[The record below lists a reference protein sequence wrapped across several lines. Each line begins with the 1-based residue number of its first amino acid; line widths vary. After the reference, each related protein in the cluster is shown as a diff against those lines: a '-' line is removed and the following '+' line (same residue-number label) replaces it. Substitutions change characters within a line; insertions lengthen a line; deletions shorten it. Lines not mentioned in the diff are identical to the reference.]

1 MDTRDTRNT
10 PQPASRPAPALTGV
24 RRVLRQP
31 AVLVWLAFLLICAV
45 VISRT
50 TFTADLSAFLPRSPS
65 AGQRVLVDQL
75 RDGLVSR
82 LILVGIEGGDPAG
95 RAAVSKR
102 MAASLRG
109 DTQFA
114 SVNNGEPVSEERDQR
129 FIFEHRYVLSPLV
142 TPERF
147 SAAGLHQALGDSL
160 DLLGSSAGMFAK
172 DLLPHDPT
180 GEVTTLVSRLDSDAQ
195 PASQDGVWA
204 SRDGQRAVLV
214 VQTAGAGS
222 DTDAQARAM
231 SAVQSAFDAAA
242 KTAPDAAPESDPNAA
257 PNAAAYHLVM
267 TGPGVFSVETR
278 ENIKHDVA
286 RLSAVSI
293 VLIIALLL
301 VVYRSPL
308 ALVLGLLPVLSG
320 VAAGLASVSL
330 AFGTVHGLTLGFG
343 TTLIGEAV
351 DYSIYLFV
359 QSSQVQG
366 RWRGVTSANAPVHD
380 PAADSL
386 RTWIATYWPTIR
398 LGVLT
403 SICGFASMLF
413 SGFPGLVQLGLYS
426 IAGLTTAALVTRFV
440 LPHLRGARFAI
451 RDVSRLAATLAR
463 LTRAAPRL
471 RGALVVLLIAAV
483 AALAFHREHLW
494 SHELSALSPVSRQ
507 STSLDE
513 SLRADLGAP
522 DVRYLVVI
530 SGASQEAVLEGA
542 EKVSAQL
549 QPLVDNGTLAGY
561 GSPAL
566 FLPSLAAQ
574 RVRLASLPPAD
585 VLAERM
591 RAAVADQS
599 ISVKADAFAPF
610 IADVQAARQQ
620 PPLQRADLRG
630 TSMALAVDALL
641 TQRDGRWTA
650 MLSLRAPEHT
660 PPATAAAAAR
670 GTAVG
675 VATIP
680 PDQSSLNAD
689 KIRAAVAQAQV
700 PDALFVDM
708 KAEADSLYINYVRE
722 DIHLSLA
729 GLAAIVVLL
738 LIALRSPR
746 AVARTLAP
754 LVAAVLVV
762 SAGLAVAGEQL
773 TILHLI
779 GMLLIVAV
787 GSNYALFF
795 NRPAH
800 GTHDARGAGSASGN
814 AAGNLAGTAFGSAL
828 ATASDTPGIAP
839 QTLVSLLI
847 ANLATVAGFGLLA
860 LARVP
865 LLKAFGLTVG
875 PGAILALLFSAI
887 LAPAVKRATASSV
900 AERRS
905 GERA

>member
-1 MDTRDTRNT
+1 MREPLSAGSSQR
-10 PQPASRPAPALTGV
+10 GIG
-24 RRVLRQP
+24 RVLKQR
-31 AVLVWLAFLLICAV
+31 AVLVWLVFLLACAV

-82 LILVGIEGGDPAG
+82 LILVGIEGGDPAA
-95 RAAVSKR
+95 RATLSR
-102 MAASLRG
+102 DMAAALRG
-109 DTQFA
+109 DAQFA
-114 SVNNGEPVSEERDQR
+114 SVNNGEPVSEARDQQ
-129 FIFEHRYVLSPLV
+129 FIFAHRYVLSPAV

-147 SAAGLHQALGDSL
+147 SADGLHQALGDSL
-160 DLLGSSAGMFAK
+160 DLLGSSAGMFTK

-180 GEVTTLVSRLDSDAQ
+180 GEVATLVNRLDGGAQ
-195 PASQDGVWA
+195 PSSQDGVWA
-204 SRDGQRAVLV
+204 SRDGKRAVLV
-214 VQTAGAGS
+214 VQTTGAGS

-231 SAVQSAFDAAA
+231 ATVQHAFD
-242 KTAPDAAPESDPNAA
+242 TATRALPNPAS
-257 PNAAAYHLVM
+257 YRLLM

-278 ENIKHDVA
+278 DNIRHDVA
-286 RLSAVSI
+286 RLSAVSL
-293 VLIIALLL
+293 VLIVALLL
-301 VVYRSPL
+301 VVYRSPFT
-308 ALVLGLLPVLSG
+308 LVLGLLPVLSG
-320 VAAGLASVSL
+320 VAAGLGAVSL
-330 AFGTVHGLTLGFG
+330 AFGTVHGITLGFG

-359 QSSQVQG
+359 QSSRMQTRDTAASAAGSSSV
-366 RWRGVTSANAPVHD
+366 RGD
-380 PAADSL
+380 AAL
-386 RTWIATYWPTIR
+386 REWIATYWPTIR

-451 RDVSRLAATLAR
+451 RDVAPLGARLASITA
-463 LTRAAPRL
+463 AAPRL
-471 RGALVVLLIAAV
+471 RWPLVALLV
-483 AALAFHREHLW
+483 ASVATLVFHRQHVW

-507 STSLDE
+507 SQALDE
-513 SLRADLGAP
+513 SLRADVGAP

-549 QPLVDNGTLAGY
+549 QPLVDKGVLAGY
-561 GSPAL
+561 ESPAL
-566 FLPSLAAQ
+566 YLPSVAAQ
-574 RVRLASLPPAD
+574 RARLASLPPAD
-585 VLAERM
+585 VLTARM
-591 RAAVADQS
+591 HEAVANQA
-599 ISVKADAFAPF
+599 ISVKPEAFAPF

-620 PPLQRADLRG
+620 PLLQRADLRG

-641 TQRDGRWTA
+641 TERAGRWSA
-650 MLSLRAPEHT
+650 MLSLRAPDHA
-660 PPATAAAAAR
+660 PDSAHNAAHASTADE
-670 GTAVG
+670 
-675 VATIP
+675 P
-680 PDQSSLNAD
+680 SLDANT
-689 KIRAAVAQAQV
+689 IRAAVASARV

-708 KAEADSLYINYVRE
+708 KAEADRLYINYVRE

-729 GLAAIVVLL
+729 GLGAIVVLL
-738 LIALRSPR
+738 LIALRSPQ
-746 AVARTLAP
+746 AVVRTLAP

-762 SAGLAVAGEQL
+762 SAGLALAGEQL

-795 NRPAH
+795 NKPN
-800 GTHDARGAGSASGN
+800 HDASG
-814 AAGNLAGTAFGSAL
+814 L
-828 ATASDTPGIAP
+828 PRIAP

-887 LAPAVKRATASSV
+887 LAPAFTRVKAPV
-900 AERRS
+900 PAERRS
-905 GERA
+905 GERV

>member
-1 MDTRDTRNT
+1 MSGIT
-10 PQPASRPAPALTGV
+10 PQATPDGTPPPGQGTSGKP
-24 RRVLRQP
+24 LRQA
-31 AVLVWLAFLLICAV
+31 AVLLWIVFLLACAV

-50 TFTADLSAFLPRSPS
+50 SFTADLSAFLPRSPS
-65 AGQRVLVDQL
+65 EGQRVLVDQL

-82 LILVGIEGGDPAG
+82 LILVGIEGGDAQQ
-95 RAAVSKR
+95 RAALSR
-102 MAASLRG
+102 RTAATLRG
-109 DTQFA
+109 DPQFA

-129 FIFEHRYVLSPLV
+129 FIFEHRYLLSPAV
-142 TPERF
+142 TPQRF
-147 SAAGLHQALGDSL
+147 SAGGLHQALGDSL
-160 DLLGSSAGMFAK
+160 DLLGSSAGLFAK
-172 DLLPHDPT
+172 ALLPRDPT
-180 GEVTTLVSRLDSDAQ
+180 GEVTALVNRLDSGAQ

-204 SRDGQRAVLV
+204 SRDGRRAVLV

-222 DTDAQARAM
+222 DTDAQARAIA
-231 SAVQSAFDAAA
+231 SVRSAFEAA
-242 KTAPDAAPESDPNAA
+242 TRGMPNAA
-257 PNAAAYHLVM
+257 SYHLLM

-278 ENIKHDVA
+278 DNIKHDVA
-286 RLSAVSI
+286 RLSVVSL

-308 ALVLGLLPVLSG
+308 TLVLGLLPVLSG

-359 QSSQVQG
+359 QSSQV
-366 RWRGVTSANAPVHD
+366 RGASAAQNE
-380 PAADSL
+380 AAL
-386 RTWIATYWPTIR
+386 RGWIAAYWPTIR

-403 SICGFASMLF
+403 SVCGFASMLF

-426 IAGLTTAALVTRFV
+426 IAGLATAALVTRYV

-451 RDVSRLAATLAR
+451 RDVSKLGAALAR
-463 LTRAAPRL
+463 FTAAAPRL
-471 RGALVVLLIAAV
+471 RGALIVLLAV
-483 AALAFHREHLW
+483 SVAVLGFHREHLW
-494 SHELSALSPVSRQ
+494 SHELAALSPVSRASQ
-507 STSLDE
+507 ALDE
-513 SLRADLGAP
+513 SLRADVGAP

-542 EKVSAQL
+542 EKVSAHL
-549 QPLVDNGTLAGY
+549 QPLVDAGVLAGY
-561 GSPAL
+561 ESPAL
-566 FLPSLAAQ
+566 YLPSVAAQ
-574 RVRLASLPPAD
+574 RARLASLPDAGK
-585 VLAERM
+585 LTARM
-591 RAAVADQS
+591 RAAVAGQS
-599 ISVKADAFAPF
+599 ISVKPEIFAPF

-620 PPLQRADLRG
+620 ALLQRADLRG

-641 TQRDGRWTA
+641 TQRDGRWSA
-650 MLSLRAPEHT
+650 MLSLRAPPSGARH
-660 PPATAAAAAR
+660 AADNASQGAAA
-670 GTAVG
+670 
-675 VATIP
+675 
-680 PDQSSLNAD
+680 DQPSLDAD
-689 KIRAAVAQAQV
+689 KIRAAVASAQV

-708 KAEADSLYINYVRE
+708 KAEADRLYVNYVRE

-729 GLAAIVVLL
+729 GLGAIVVLL
-738 LIALRSPR
+738 LIALRSPQR
-746 AVARTLAP
+746 VVRTLAP
-754 LVAAVLVV
+754 LLAAVLVV
-762 SAGLAVAGEQL
+762 SAGLALAGEQL

-795 NRPAH
+795 NKP
-800 GTHDARGAGSASGN
+800 THAAGSAH
-814 AAGNLAGTAFGSAL
+814 
-828 ATASDTPGIAP
+828 ASIAP

-887 LAPAVKRATASSV
+887 LAPAITRVKTPAS
-900 AERRS
+900 AELPN
-905 GERA
+905 GERV

>member
-1 MDTRDTRNT
+1 MPAQRSAT
-10 PQPASRPAPALTGV
+10 PPPHGARH
-24 RRVLRQP
+24 VLRQR
-31 AVLVWLAFLLICAV
+31 AVLLWLAFLLVCAV

-50 TFTADLSAFLPRSPS
+50 SFTADLSAFLPRSPS

-95 RAAVSKR
+95 RAALSKR

-109 DTQFA
+109 DAQFV

-147 SAAGLHQALGDSL
+147 SAAGLHQALGESL
-160 DLLGSSAGMFAK
+160 DLLSSSAGMFAK

-180 GEVTTLVSRLDSDAQ
+180 GEVAALVNRLDSGAQ
-195 PASQDGVWA
+195 PVSQDGVWA
-204 SRDGQRAVLV
+204 SRDGRRAVLV

-231 SAVQSAFDAAA
+231 AAVQSAFDTAA
-242 KTAPDAAPESDPNAA
+242 KAVPNAS
-257 PNAAAYHLVM
+257 AYHLLM

-366 RWRGVTSANAPVHD
+366 ARRGLAQTDGAAS
-380 PAADSL
+380 AADSL
-386 RTWIATYWPTIR
+386 REWIAVYWPTIR

-426 IAGLTTAALVTRFV
+426 IAGLTAAALVTRFV
-440 LPHLRGARFAI
+440 LPHLRGVRFAI
-451 RDVSRLAATLAR
+451 RDVSGLASMLAR
-463 LTRAAPRL
+463 LTAAAPRL

-483 AALAFHREHLW
+483 VTLALHRQHVW

-507 STSLDE
+507 SLALDE
-513 SLRADLGAP
+513 SLRADVGAP

-549 QPLVDNGTLAGY
+549 QPLVDAGVLAGY
-561 GSPAL
+561 ESPAL
-566 FLPSLAAQ
+566 YLPSLAAQ
-574 RVRLASLPPAD
+574 RARLASLPPAD
-585 VLAERM
+585 VLTQRM
-591 RAAVADQS
+591 HAAVADQS
-599 ISVKADAFAPF
+599 IGVKPDAFAPF

-620 PPLQRADLRG
+620 SPLTRADLRG

-641 TQRDGRWTA
+641 TQRDGRWSA

-660 PPATAAAAAR
+660 TATAQQMASAANNA
-670 GTAVG
+670 
-675 VATIP
+675 
-680 PDQSSLNAD
+680 DQSSLDAD
-689 KIRAAVAQAQV
+689 KIRAAVARAQV

-708 KAEADSLYINYVRE
+708 KAEADRLYVNYVRE

-729 GLAAIVVLL
+729 GLVAIVVLL
-738 LIALRSPR
+738 LVALRSPQ

-754 LVAAVLVV
+754 LLAAVLVV
-762 SAGLAVAGEQL
+762 SAGLALAGEQL

-795 NRPAH
+795 NKTGH
-800 GTHDARGAGSASGN
+800 VSHDTNGA
-814 AAGNLAGTAFGSAL
+814 T
-828 ATASDTPGIAP
+828 GIAP

-887 LAPAVKRATASSV
+887 LAPAITRATAPSA